1 MHLFKQL
8 WLPFLILTVPA
19 VIFSLFLP
27 YFPVDETRYLSVAWE
42 MRLHDSFIVP
52 LQNALPYSHKP
63 PLLFWLF
70 NLNWLLFGV
79 NESTLRFI
87 PLLFS
92 LLNVSL
98 VFRIALLLWE
108 DERIARHAAIIL
120 SSTLSY
126 LLWSSFIMFDVVLT
140 TWVLLALLGL
150 ISAARWHSIKW
161 WLLVGFSLGG
171 GLLTKGP
178 VVFVYILPAA
188 LLAFLWVPGERFC
201 AEKWYAWLTLSLS
214 LGIAIVLIWLVP
226 AALTGGE
233 TYRQA
238 ILWGQTVNRVAD
250 SFAHKRPVWWYL
262 PWLPVLLLPW
272 ILFTPTWRGS
282 SPLAEDAGR
291 RLVIIW
297 IVATVVI
304 FSFVSGKQ
312 VHYLIPVLPA
322 FSLLMARNAAS
333 CDNGTDAARWHLP
346 VAALYLVLG
355 LVLFSI
361 SFLKLGHAL
370 QNCSVAE
377 LRPTAIGLSAIGS
390 VMFVLKQRSLTTLI
404 NYTAVSSALLCV
416 LIVFGGNSFFNRY
429 DLHAISDAVKVK
441 QDAGYQVI
449 HYGKYHGQY
458 QFIGRL
464 QQPLVALESKE
475 AVADYAAKHDKVALI
490 TYEPESAP
498 REKTDIFFQQPF
510 RSKQVVLWN
519 KDGIS
524 HFINGAGR

>member
-161 WLLVGFSLGG
+161 WLLVGFS
-171 GLLTKGP
+171 
-178 VVFVYILPAA
+178 
-188 LLAFLWVPGERFC
+188 
-201 AEKWYAWLTLSLS
+201 
-214 LGIAIVLIWLVP
+214 
-226 AALTGGE
+226 
-233 TYRQA
+233 
-238 ILWGQTVNRVAD
+238 
-250 SFAHKRPVWWYL
+250 
-262 PWLPVLLLPW
+262 
-272 ILFTPTWRGS
+272 
-282 SPLAEDAGR
+282 
-291 RLVIIW
+291 
-297 IVATVVI
+297 
-304 FSFVSGKQ
+304 
-312 VHYLIPVLPA
+312 
-322 FSLLMARNAAS
+322 
-333 CDNGTDAARWHLP
+333 
-346 VAALYLVLG
+346 
-355 LVLFSI
+355 
-361 SFLKLGHAL
+361 
-370 QNCSVAE
+370 
-377 LRPTAIGLSAIGS
+377 
-390 VMFVLKQRSLTTLI
+390 
-404 NYTAVSSALLCV
+404 
-416 LIVFGGNSFFNRY
+416 
-429 DLHAISDAVKVK
+429 
-441 QDAGYQVI
+441 
-449 HYGKYHGQY
+449 
-458 QFIGRL
+458 
-464 QQPLVALESKE
+464 
-475 AVADYAAKHDKVALI
+475 
-490 TYEPESAP
+490 
-498 REKTDIFFQQPF
+498 
-510 RSKQVVLWN
+510 
-519 KDGIS
+519 
-524 HFINGAGR
+524 